1 MRALPGDGSSALCLL
16 NEWSAGVDERL
27 IDSVRRIDGLDALQ
41 IAFAHRYQSHLLV
54 SALLNAGS
62 VTL

>member
-41 IAFAHRYQSHLLV
+41 IAFAHRCQPLCSSPRY
-54 SALLNAGS
+54 
-62 VTL
+62 